1 MQSDPLQQL
10 RDVHAP
16 IDPSWWPP
24 APGWWILGF
33 VLIGLLVWLCWQ
45 TWAAWRRGAP
55 LRAARNIHQS
65 YCSQLETG
73 DIDIPTYLHS
83 SNELLKRVLVRGYR
97 QYRFAPLSGDR
108 WLIELDRLSKSD
120 AFTSGPGKALGDNR
134 FSPEPSQNIDGL
146 PEAINR
152 ILANSEV
159 AT

>member
-24 APGWWILGF
+24 APGCWVLGIA
-33 VLIGLLVWLCWQ
+33 LIGCLGWLSWRM
-45 TWAAWRRGAP
+45 WRAWRRGAP
-55 LRAARNIHQS
+55 LRAARKIHQN
-65 YCSQLETG
+65 YCNALGSGE
-73 DIDIPTYLHS
+73 IDIPTYLHS

-108 WLIELDRLSKSD
+108 WLHELDRLSKSD
-120 AFTSGPGKALGDNR
+120 AFTCGPGKALGDNR
-134 FSPEPSQNIDGL
+134 FSPDPSENIDGL

-159 AT
+159 AA